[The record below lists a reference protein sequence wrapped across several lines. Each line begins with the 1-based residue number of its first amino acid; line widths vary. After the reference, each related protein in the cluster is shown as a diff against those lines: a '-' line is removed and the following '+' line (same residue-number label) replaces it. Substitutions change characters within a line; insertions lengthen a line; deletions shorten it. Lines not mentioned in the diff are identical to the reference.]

1 MLFSFT
7 QYECKT
13 RYCAA
18 DAVECAGTDETRDCA
33 TPAPQPATLT
43 GIKIDGRVQALQRE
57 GTLTDAG
64 LVLCLRSGLNETDGH
79 CRTMGGVQRTLPFF
93 TYFLGKGCA
102 QRVAHSWW
110 RTDRRSGRHKMCVTW
125 WAVSLHRA
133 DLWRMAC
140 PADT

>member
-18 DAVECAGTDETRDCA
+18 DAVECAGTDEICDCA
-33 TPAPQPATLT
+33 APAPQPATLT

-57 GTLTDAG
+57 GTLTGAE
-64 LVLCLRSGLNETDGH
+64 LVLCLRLGLNETDGH

-93 TYFLGKGCA
+93 TY
-102 QRVAHSWW
+102 S
-110 RTDRRSGRHKMCVTW
+110 
-125 WAVSLHRA
+125 
-133 DLWRMAC
+133 
-140 PADT
+140 